1 MFDDRMVKPKLYEI
15 IKLHKPQFRTYEIDK
30 IAKDFGHCVIRLPP
44 YHCEF
49 NPIELIC
56 AQVKD
61 FVRKR
66 NTKFTMGHLLQVF
79 QDGVNSITAE
89 RFLWKGRKN

>member
-1 MFDDRMVKPKLYEI
+1 MVKPKLYEI
-15 IKLHKPQFRTYEIDK
+15 IKLHKPQFRTYEIDN

-49 NPIELIC
+49 NPKELIQ

-66 NTKFTMGHLLQVF
+66 NTKFTMGHLLQVQYF
-79 QDGVNSITAE
+79 KMV
-89 RFLWKGRKN
+89 